1 MLEEVIIAG
10 FGGQGVMVMGR
21 LLAHAGMTEGKHV
34 SWIPSYGPEMR
45 GGTANC
51 SVVISSDPIGSPVVS
66 EPDTVIAMN
75 RPSLERFEAAVKP
88 GGLLIYNSS
97 LVGIVPKCSDVK
109 VVAVNAS
116 EVAAELGYARA
127 ANMVA
132 LGAYL
137 RSQASVSRRSIVD
150 SIGAVLPKLT
160 PSLVDLNVSALDRGM
175 EIADAQLSISE
186 SIS

>member
-1 MLEEVIIAG
+1 MLEEIIIAG

-21 LLAHAGMTEGKHV
+21 LLAYAGMVEGKHV

-51 SVVISSDPIGSPVVS
+51 CVVISCDPIGSPVVS

-75 RPSLERFEAAVKP
+75 RPSLERFEHAVKP
-88 GGLLIYNSS
+88 SGLLIYNSS
-97 LVGIVPKCSDVK
+97 LVDIAPERRDVTVIAVRASDI
-109 VVAVNAS
+109 
-116 EVAAELGYARA
+116 AAELGDVRA

-137 RSQASVSRRSIVD
+137 KARGAVSRETVVD
-150 SIGAVLPKLT
+150 SIRAVMPRLSQDLI
-160 PSLVDLNVSALDRGM
+160 DLNVKAIDKGM
-175 EIADAQLSISE
+175 DIAGDQLMISE

>member
-1 MLEEVIIAG
+1 MLEEIIIAG
-10 FGGQGVMVMGR
+10 FGGQGIMVMGR
-21 LLAHAGMTEGKHV
+21 LLAHAGMVEGRNV

-51 SVVISSDPIGSPVVS
+51 CVVISSDPIGSPVVA

-75 RPSLERFEAAVKP
+75 RPSLEKFAPSIRP
-88 GGLLIYNSS
+88 SGLLIYNSS
-97 LVGIVPKCSDVK
+97 LIDIVPERQDITAI
-109 VVAVNAS
+109 AVRASGIAS
-116 EVAAELGYARA
+116 ELGDVRA

-137 RSQASVSRRSIVD
+137 RARGVVSREAVVD
-150 SIGAVLPKLT
+150 SIRAVMPKLSQ
-160 PSLVDLNVSALDRGM
+160 SLIDLNVKALDKGM
-175 EIADAQLSISE
+175 DIAGDQLMISE